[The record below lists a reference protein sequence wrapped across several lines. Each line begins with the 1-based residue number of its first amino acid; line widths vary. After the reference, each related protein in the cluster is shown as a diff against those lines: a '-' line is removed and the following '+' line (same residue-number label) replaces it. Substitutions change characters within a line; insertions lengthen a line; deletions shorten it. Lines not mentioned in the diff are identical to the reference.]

1 MVNVISPHP
10 PIFCTLRHEDTAAHI
25 LLRLIPSLTPVGTIR
40 CIKNKHYY
48 KLTRLAILKQYRKFR
63 FGSELVLALH
73 EHAMSNAH
81 TGKKLTSPTA
91 TAHAPAATAT
101 DILPTSDDLSAGD
114 SDIVRIHCHSQIPV
128 KSFYAR

>member
-48 KLTRLAILKQYRKFR
+48 KLTRLAVLKQYRKFR
-63 FGSELVLALH
+63 FGSELVSALH
-73 EHAMSNAH
+73 LHVIQHEKNA
-81 TGKKLTSPTA
+81 KKLPSPTT
-91 TAHAPAATAT
+91 TAHATAATAT
-101 DILPTSDDLSAGD
+101 DILPTSDDLSAGNFD
-114 SDIVRIHCHSQIPV
+114 VVRVHCHSQIPV